1 MYQKRMKI
9 LYVFFSVF
17 ILTASIS
24 FGQEAKP
31 KNLPKYDKQFMHFGM
46 SLGLNTMDFTIRP
59 SSNIFHEDSVYAVE
73 NLRQPGF
80 NINIVTNYNLLDNL
94 SLRFLPGL
102 LFGERDLRYTVRNTD
117 TTFSTVLMR
126 IESTF
131 LDFPF
136 LIKYKSDRLNNFR
149 AYLIGGG
156 SFKYDLAAKDQIKP
170 EEKPLIRLKKPDYYY
185 EIGAGF
191 DFFLEYFKFAIE
203 LKLAVGIRNV
213 IVYDDS
219 QFTTSIEKMNSKMVI
234 LSFLF
239 EGSDLSNFNI
249 FTKRR

>member
-1 MYQKRMKI
+1 MKMKLIRI
-9 LYVFFSVF
+9 LLITLMLSP
-17 ILTASIS
+17 ILSL
-24 FGQEAKP
+24 GQGDKP
-31 KNLPKYDKQFMHFGM
+31 LNLPKYDKQFMHFGM

-59 SSNIFHEDSVYAVE
+59 SSKIFTQDSVYAIE
-73 NLRQPGF
+73 NFRQPGF

-102 LFGERDLRYTVRNTD
+102 LFGERDLRYTVRNSD
-117 TTFSTVLMR
+117 TSFTTVLMK

-149 AYLIGGG
+149 AYVIGGG
-156 SFKYDLAAKDQIKP
+156 SFKYDLAAKDHIKP
-170 EEKPLIRLKKPDYYY
+170 EEKPLIRLVKPDFYY
-185 EIGAGF
+185 EVGAGF

-203 LKLAVGIRNV
+203 LKLAVGIRNAV
-213 IVYDDS
+213 VYDDS
-219 QFTTSIEKMNSKMVI
+219 QYTTSIEKMNSKMVI